1 MSRSIKQAISV
12 FLIILALPAITG
24 LIAGCGDEEA
34 SRDTAPAETPRD
46 LDPTTIGEYNKP
58 GIVLVETTWTAD
70 VTVPDI
76 EFDEDALFAYFDSL
90 AAGGQLPADITEQEL
105 LDLMVEELVLNPEYY
120 VYATATDRAT
130 SMDSSVYG
138 SGFIVTEDGY
148 LLTNAH
154 VIKKS
159 EEDLQLQMALQAGG
173 DFLYEDLARFEEYI
187 GIDLDPEYEDI
198 FLGAVASLYDQY
210 MTVTSP
216 ETEVMMY
223 TVNVDGK
230 LSDPFPAETVEV
242 GDPIDLMEDT
252 GKDVAVLKVDEKNL
266 PTVAIGDDSDLRD
279 GEQAIAVGY
288 PSVATFD
295 PNFDLTN
302 IAPTLTQGIISSQ
315 KKMEG
320 GWEVI
325 QTDATISGGSSGSPL
340 FNSRGEAIAIN
351 TFGATELNEQTGEI
365 EVQPG
370 YNYAVPATV
379 VREFLDDADVE
390 PALGPLTIKYHEAV
404 DLYDEEHY
412 SAARL
417 LFEEID
423 DANTDYP
430 YVDEYIESSADKID
444 DGKDKPVA
452 DEADEGS
459 SIPLWLFGL
468 IGGALGIGIGSF
480 LALRSRRKKMAAG
493 TGVKAAAPAVPA
505 AAVEETPAPASEAGA
520 TPADPEAT
528 PESAPSES
536 REAEASSKE
545 TTNADGHSLCSK
557 CGHELGPEDEF
568 CSKCGEH
575 VT

>member
-1 MSRSIKQAISV
+1 MSRSFKQSLSV
-12 FLIILALPAITG
+12 LLILLVIPAMAW
-24 LIAGCGDEEA
+24 LVAGCGEEE
-34 SRDTAPAETPRD
+34 SKDAPGETSQD
-46 LDPTTIGEYNKP
+46 LDPSTIGEYNKP
-58 GIVLVETTWTAD
+58 GIVLVETIWTAD
-70 VTVPDI
+70 VTIPDI
-76 EFDEDALFAYFDSL
+76 DFDEDALFAYFEGL
-90 AAGGQLPADITEQEL
+90 AAEGQLPADITEQAL
-105 LDLMVEELVLNPEYY
+105 LDLMVEELVLNPQYY

-154 VIKKS
+154 VVKKS
-159 EEDLQLQMALQAGG
+159 EEDLQLQMALQAGS

-187 GIDLDPEYEDI
+187 GIDLNPEYEDL
-198 FLGAVASLYDQY
+198 FLETVASIYDQY
-210 MTVTSP
+210 MTVASP
-216 ETEVMMY
+216 ETEIVMY

-266 PTVAIGDDSDLRD
+266 PTVALGDDSDLQD

-295 PNFDLTN
+295 PGFDLTN

-325 QTDATISGGSSGSPL
+325 QTDATTSGGSSGGPL
-340 FNSRGEAIAIN
+340 FNSKGEAIAIN
-351 TFGATELNEQTGEI
+351 TYGATRLNEETGEY
-365 EVQPG
+365 EAQPG

-379 VREFLDDADVE
+379 AREFLDKADVKPE
-390 PALGPLTIKYHEAV
+390 LGSLTVKYHEAI
-404 DLYDEEHY
+404 DLYDDEHY
-412 SAARL
+412 SAAKV

-423 DANTDYP
+423 NANSDYP
-430 YVDEYIESSADKID
+430 YVDEYIENSTDRID

-452 DEADEGS
+452 AEAEEGS
-459 SIPLWLFGL
+459 SIPLWLIGL

-493 TGVKAAAPAVPA
+493 TGVKAAAPAEPA
-505 AAVEETPAPASEAGA
+505 AAVAETPAPTPEAGA
-520 TPADPEAT
+520 TPAEPEAA
-528 PESAPSES
+528 PETAPSES

-545 TTNADGHSLCSK
+545 TTTADGPSSCSK
-557 CGHELGPEDEF
+557 CGHELDPEDEF

>member
-1 MSRSIKQAISV
+1 MSRSFKQSLSV
-12 FLIILALPAITG
+12 LLIILAMPAIAW
-24 LIAGCGDEEA
+24 LIAGCGDEDA
-34 SRDTAPAETPRD
+34 AGDAAPAETRSD

-76 EFDEDALFAYFDSL
+76 ELDEDALFAYFEEL
-90 AAGGQLPADITEQEL
+90 TAAGQLPADITEQEL
-105 LDLMVEELVLNPEYY
+105 LDLMVEELVLNPQYY

-130 SMDSSVYG
+130 SMDSSIYG

-154 VIKKS
+154 VVKKS
-159 EEDLQLQMALQAGG
+159 EEDLKLQMALQAGG

-198 FLGAVASLYDQY
+198 FLETVASIYDQY

-216 ETEVMMY
+216 ETKIMMY

-295 PNFDLTN
+295 PSFDLTN

-315 KKMEG
+315 KQMEG

-351 TFGATELNEQTGEI
+351 TFGATELNEETGETQI
-365 EVQPG
+365 QPG

-379 VREFLDDADVE
+379 VREFLDDADVNPE
-390 PALGPLTIKYHEAV
+390 LGPLTVKYHEAV
-404 DLYDEEHY
+404 DLFDEEHY
-412 SAARL
+412 SAAKA

-423 DANTDYP
+423 SANSDYP
-430 YVDEYIESSADKID
+430 YVDEYIEGSTNKIGN
-444 DGKDKPVA
+444 GKDKPVA
-452 DEADEGS
+452 AEEEEES
-459 SIPLWLFGL
+459 SIPLWLIGL
-468 IGGALGIGIGSF
+468 IGGALGVGGGSF

-493 TGVKAAAPAVPA
+493 PGAKAKAPAAAP
-505 AAVEETPAPASEAGA
+505 AAVEETPEPDTEADASPVAAAPEPAAG
-520 TPADPEAT
+520 
-528 PESAPSES
+528 ES
-536 REAEASSKE
+536 REAEPSSKE
-545 TTNADGHSLCSK
+545 TAAADGYILCSK
-557 CGHELGPEDEF
+557 CGHELAAGDEF

-575 VT
+575 VA